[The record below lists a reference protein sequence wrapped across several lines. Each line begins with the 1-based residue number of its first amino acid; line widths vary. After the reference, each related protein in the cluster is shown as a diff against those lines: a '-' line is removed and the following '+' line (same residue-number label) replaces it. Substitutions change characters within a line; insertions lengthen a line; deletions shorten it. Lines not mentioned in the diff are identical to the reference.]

1 MVYLAGCLALLALA
15 LFGLWGRGLLAP
27 GQRLAHRLADGAVIL
42 GVWLCLR
49 YTWGNP
55 RPQQLALVLFALAL
69 YLLRSAWEHPHR
81 RRCFL
86 LPALAALWANLHGGS
101 LPLLLGMTGLYG
113 LLALLPPFQRGSLCH
128 RRGAPA
134 RRFALL
140 LGLEALAGCCNP
152 YGPRLYGQFF
162 QVDATSALVGVTEWQ
177 PAAWDNAPA
186 FFAAMGLLALV
197 WLLARRPFELEP
209 VAPLLLTAGFTLL
222 HVRGMFWWC
231 VCAAAF
237 LLRQAPALRAGLE
250 RVAGRFRPGRLR
262 PLARA
267 AGRALF
273 PLVTAA
279 ALAAGACFAPAALH
293 NRFYRV
299 FPPELVDALEQAD
312 PQRLYTSFN
321 AGGMAI
327 QAGFRS
333 FVDSRAQLFT
343 PEMLVDAQILA
354 GTRRQSATWS
364 IDQVLTRWQFD
375 AVLLAKY
382 DAELTASYFA
392 GRDDWRMV
400 YDGAWYTLFVPQT

>member
-1 MVYLAGCLALLALA
+1 M
-15 LFGLWGRGLLAP
+15 
-27 GQRLAHRLADGAVIL
+27 
-42 GVWLCLR
+42 
-49 YTWGNP
+49 
-55 RPQQLALVLFALAL
+55 
-69 YLLRSAWEHPHR
+69 
-81 RRCFL
+81 
-86 LPALAALWANLHGGS
+86 
-101 LPLLLGMTGLYG
+101 
-113 LLALLPPFQRGSLCH
+113 
-128 RRGAPA
+128 
-134 RRFALL
+134 
-140 LGLEALAGCCNP
+140 
-152 YGPRLYGQFF
+152 
-162 QVDATSALVGVTEWQ
+162 
-177 PAAWDNAPA
+177 
-186 FFAAMGLLALV
+186 
-197 WLLARRPFELEP
+197 
-209 VAPLLLTAGFTLL
+209 
-222 HVRGMFWWC
+222 
-231 VCAAAF
+231 
-237 LLRQAPALRAGLE
+237 
-250 RVAGRFRPGRLR
+250 AGRFRPGRLR

-327 QAGFRS
+327 QAGFQS

-364 IDQVLTRWQFD
+364 IDQVLNRWQFD

-400 YDGAWYTLFVPQT
+400 YDGA